1 MTPRTETSPTM
12 SRARLLARTTARA
25 GAVLSASMLLL
36 GLSAIGSSDASA
48 APLAPG
54 ASSAGPVVMNP
65 PTGNGDTDFGL
76 SFPTSQVCP
85 GNGSA
90 DGYRWHTFITPT
102 GTDIASFTWSPA
114 GSPQNAPGFTRNLFN
129 AGGSG
134 VRNQFPADSPA
145 GAVTNI
151 PADLEFSGGG
161 VFGPAPAVPIPAGTY
176 TLGIACTRVTDGVIR
191 TEKFWSTNVVLTSD
205 VSAGGAAQVTFAPA
219 APIVTTTTTTT
230 TVGGTTTTT
239 VAGTTTT
246 TVAGATTTV
255 AGATTTTTAV
265 AASGTVRPTAPT
277 PGGAYTVTYPNC
289 RVGETVTFTQPQS
302 TPTSTTATCALVDSV
317 GTATG
322 SFTAAPT
329 AAGTYTVTM
338 VGSVSAS
345 KTASFVIS
353 SAAPAVPIVP
363 ASQGG
368 STSGTSSGSIPSTG
382 SSTTSIIVWA
392 ILLLGFGRMAILL
405 GRKPKVIS

>member
-1 MTPRTETSPTM
+1 MTPRTETFPTM

-176 TLGIACTRVTDGVIR
+176 TLRI
-191 TEKFWSTNVVLTSD
+191 
-205 VSAGGAAQVTFAPA
+205 AAQPDTGDHRDTAPHSDFVLLSPVATVWALRHHGGSGMGATSFRLPPSGLRSLPLPAEGAMWDEA
-219 APIVTTTTTTT
+219 AEAARSATL
-230 TVGGTTTTT
+230 
-239 VAGTTTT
+239 A
-246 TVAGATTTV
+246 AGADARGTHLMESARLTCQAFGV
-255 AGATTTTTAV
+255 PDEPVTAWW
-265 AASGTVRPTAPT
+265 AARSPFSR
-277 PGGAYTVTYPNC
+277 
-289 RVGETVTFTQPQS
+289 
-302 TPTSTTATCALVDSV
+302 
-317 GTATG
+317 
-322 SFTAAPT
+322 
-329 AAGTYTVTM
+329 
-338 VGSVSAS
+338 
-345 KTASFVIS
+345 
-353 SAAPAVPIVP
+353 
-363 ASQGG
+363 
-368 STSGTSSGSIPSTG
+368 
-382 SSTTSIIVWA
+382 
-392 ILLLGFGRMAILL
+392 
-405 GRKPKVIS
+405 